1 MLRHV
6 RITKKLR
13 SERTPTSSSSARTH
27 SVAFARGR
35 TQRKLATE
43 LKIRDAAQTLARL
56 NAANSSPS
64 QISRQSSSTLET
76 AERKVAAAQTGLWH
90 LQERAANI
98 VRRLFEYREKTID
111 VCAAVIRALSSVSRS
126 NL

>member
-64 QISRQSSSTLET
+64 QISRQSSSALET
-76 AERKVAAAQTGLWH
+76 AERKVAAAQTELWR

-98 VRRLFEYREKTID
+98 DRRLLEYRAG
-111 VCAAVIRALSSVSRS
+111 VLGAALAEAERAASQATQ
-126 NL
+126 